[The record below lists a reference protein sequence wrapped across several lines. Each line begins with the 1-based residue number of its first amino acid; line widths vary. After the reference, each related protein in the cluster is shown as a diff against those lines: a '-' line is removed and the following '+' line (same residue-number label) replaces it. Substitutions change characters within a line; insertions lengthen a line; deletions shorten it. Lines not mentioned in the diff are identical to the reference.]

1 MNATAADGTFG
12 LGRYLAVFVAQ
23 LVLTGVAVLVSQL
36 NLSAR
41 TSMVAVAVV
50 AVLNAGMVAVALM
63 GVRRDGRLVSVLA
76 LAIIVFVVGLLVWP
90 AWDVYERER
99 MF

>member
-1 MNATAADGTFG
+1 MNATSADGTFE
-12 LGRYLAVFVAQ
+12 LRRYLSVFVMQ
-23 LVLTGVAVLVSQL
+23 LVLTAVAVLVSQS

-41 TSMVAVAVV
+41 TSMAAVALL
-50 AVLNAGMVAVALM
+50 AVLNAGIVAVALM

-76 LAIIVFVVGLLVWP
+76 LALIVFVVGLLVWP
-90 AWDVYERER
+90 AWDVYERAR

>member
-1 MNATAADGTFG
+1 MNATSADGTFE
-12 LGRYLAVFVAQ
+12 LRRYLAVFVAQ
-23 LVLTGVAVLVSQL
+23 LVLTAVAVLVSQS

-41 TSMVAVAVV
+41 TSMAAVALL
-50 AVLNAGMVAVALM
+50 AVLNAGIVAVVLM

-76 LAIIVFVVGLLVWP
+76 LALIVFVVGLLVWP
-90 AWDVYERER
+90 AWDVYERAR